1 MGEIARH
8 LTVHGHVQGVFFRA
22 STRDR
27 ARDAG
32 ATGWVRNDPDGTV
45 EAWIEGDEAAVERVE
60 SWIRDGGPRN
70 ARVQRVDA
78 EDADPQGHDR
88 FEVRR

>member
-1 MGEIARH
+1 MGGTARH

-32 ATGWVRNDPDGTV
+32 ATGWVRNNPDGTV
-45 EAWIEGDEAAVERVE
+45 EAWVEGDEDAVERVE

-70 ARVQRVDA
+70 ARVQQVEA
-78 EDADPQGHDR
+78 EDADPEGHDR
-88 FEVRR
+88 FEVRH

>member
-1 MGEIARH
+1 MSEVARH

-27 ARDAG
+27 ARDVG

-45 EAWIEGDEAAVERVE
+45 EAWLEGDEDAVAQVE

-70 ARVQRVDA
+70 ARVREVEA
-78 EDADPQGHDR
+78 EDVAPEGHDR
-88 FEVRR
+88 FQVRH

>member
-1 MGEIARH
+1 MAETARH

-32 ATGWVRNDPDGTV
+32 AAGWVRNNADGTV
-45 EAWIEGDEAAVERVE
+45 EAWIEGDADAVDRVE

-70 ARVQRVDA
+70 ARVEQVEA
-78 EDADPQGHDR
+78 EDAAPEGHDR
-88 FEVRR
+88 FEVRH

>member
-1 MGEIARH
+1 MSRVARH

-27 ARDAG
+27 AREAG
-32 ATGWVRNDPDGTV
+32 ASGWVRNNRDGTV
-45 EAWIEGDEAAVERVE
+45 EAWLEGEEGAVDQVE

-70 ARVQRVDA
+70 ARVERIEA
-78 EDADPQGHDR
+78 EDDDPQGHDR
-88 FEVRR
+88 FEVRH

>member
-1 MGEIARH
+1 MGETARH

-45 EAWIEGDEAAVERVE
+45 EAWIEGDEDAVGRVE

-70 ARVQRVDA
+70 ARVQHVDA
-78 EDADPQGHDR
+78 EDVDPRGHDR
-88 FEVRR
+88 FEVRH